1 MLLKDAFIEG
11 SKMLKLSDID
21 APVVVAGA
29 ILCFCLGCDKAFL
42 YSHDDYVLSEAERE
56 SYFDA
61 IKRRMTGE
69 PLQYITGSQ
78 EFMSL
83 DFLVTP
89 GVLIPRQDTEIL
101 VEAVIQAVK
110 NKENTTILDIGT
122 GSGCIAISLAHFI
135 KNCSVT
141 AVDISKDALEVAQKN
156 ALRCG
161 VEDRITFI
169 ESDLLSNISKCEFDV
184 IVSNPPYIPAQ
195 EVETLESQVKD
206 FEPRTALDG
215 GKDGMDFYRRITKD
229 AGSFLKSDGLLAFEV
244 GFNQSRQ
251 VAEIMR
257 ESFKDIKIKKDL
269 AGIERVVM
277 GTLSR

>member
-1 MLLKDAFIEG
+1 
-11 SKMLKLSDID
+11 MLKLSDID